1 MQNPRLAFRYAKSL
15 LDLAVEKNTL
25 EATLNDIRLI
35 DSVCKQSREFLVM
48 LQSPV
53 INGDKKLAV
62 LNAIIS
68 NSWQELTKAFVT
80 LVVSKNREN
89 FLPEIV
95 TAFIEQYNEM
105 HNIKAVK
112 VTTAVPMNDNM
123 KAAIMKQVLL
133 MVPGSTVALQALTD
147 ENIVGGYII
156 ETGGRLL
163 DRSVRKQLNDMKA
176 KVLDY
181 SYVSQM

>member
-35 DSVCKQSREFLVM
+35 DSVCKQSREFLIM

-62 LNAIIS
+62 LNAIIKD
-68 NSWQELTKAFVT
+68 SWQEVTKAFVT
-80 LVVSKNREN
+80 LVVKKDREN

-133 MVPGSTVALQALTD
+133 MVPGSTVALHALID
-147 ENIVGGYII
+147 ENIVGGYIV